1 MKFCLNT
8 STIKPQPLIRKIE
21 LAGQA
26 GYDGIELWVNE
37 IYEHIGR
44 GGEVRDVE
52 LAIADNGLIVP
63 SMIAIRQWGDMDGWE
78 YQLVK
83 DEAKRRFAL
92 CARLG
97 SQYIVATPP
106 LKKMETNNKELK
118 KNKA

>member
-26 GYDGIELWVNE
+26 GYDGIELWVND

-52 LAIADNGLIVP
+52 LAIADNG
-63 SMIAIRQWGDMDGWE
+63 
-78 YQLVK
+78 
-83 DEAKRRFAL
+83 
-92 CARLG
+92 
-97 SQYIVATPP
+97 
-106 LKKMETNNKELK
+106 
-118 KNKA
+118 